1 MISFW
6 RKKRIRELE
15 YENEKLRKRNE
26 ELDDKLREV
35 TKWRERPNWRWKS
48 ITVSPYI
55 FEKYIYGAGQK
66 TFGGYLWKG
75 YRVEVDEAMP
85 DGYVRYEEAI
95 EEPHKNCKNCD
106 INFKL
111 VLGFPSETRD
121 FCSNECYVEKMMK

>member
-6 RKKRIRELE
+6 SKRRVRELE

-26 ELDDKLREV
+26 ELGDKLREV
-35 TKWRERPNWRWKS
+35 TKWREKPDWRKS

-55 FEKYIYGAGQK
+55 FEKYIRKESQNRIVHYS
-66 TFGGYLWKG
+66 WKG
-75 YRVEVDEAMP
+75 YDVKIDKNMS

-95 EEPHKNCKNCD
+95 EFPHDNCKNCG

-111 VLGFPSETRD
+111 IFGYPSGTGD
-121 FCSNECYVEKMMK
+121 FCSVKCYREKLMK

>member
-6 RKKRIRELE
+6 SKRRARELE
-15 YENEKLRKRNE
+15 NENEKLRKRNK

-35 TKWRERPNWRWKS
+35 TKWREKPDWRKS
-48 ITVSPYI
+48 VTVSPYI
-55 FEKYIYGAGQK
+55 FEKYIYGVGQK

-75 YRVEVDEAMP
+75 YDVKIDKNMS

-95 EEPHKNCKNCD
+95 EEPHDNCKNCG

-111 VLGFPSETRD
+111 ILGYPRETRD
-121 FCSNECYVEKMMK
+121 FCSVKCYKEKLMK

>member
-15 YENEKLRKRNE
+15 YENEKLRKRNK

-35 TKWRERPNWRWKS
+35 TKWRERPNWRKS

-55 FEKYIYGAGQK
+55 FEKYIRKESQNHIAHYS
-66 TFGGYLWKG
+66 WKG
-75 YRVEVDEAMP
+75 YDVKIDKNMSE
-85 DGYVRYEEAI
+85 YVRYEEAI
-95 EEPHKNCKNCD
+95 EEPHDNCKNCG

-111 VLGFPSETRD
+111 IFGYPSETGD
-121 FCSNECYVEKMMK
+121 FCSVKCYKEKLMK